1 MVLGL
6 ETSCDETAAA
16 VVRGGREICSNVI
29 ASQAELHRRYGGV
42 VPEVASRRHLEA
54 ILPVV
59 DAALRQAGLEKRPPD
74 LVAVTQGPGLVGS
87 LLVGVAL
94 AKALAFAWKVPLVGV
109 NHVEAHLYANFLAHP
124 DLSPPLVCLIV
135 SGGHSE
141 LVYLSTSGQLEV
153 LGRTRDDAA
162 GEALDKLA
170 RHLGL
175 GYPGGAALEELARK
189 GDPAAVPL
197 PRALAGEETLEM
209 SFSGLKTAAL
219 HYLEARGGDPARLP
233 PGVLADLAASY
244 QEAVV
249 DVLVERLMR
258 AAQRKR
264 VRQVALAGGV
274 AANETLRR
282 RVQAEAGARGLE
294 AFFPPPELCTDN
306 AAMVACAGYHRWR
319 GGEEAAWSLNA
330 DPSLPLGRV
339 SGGSCG
345 KIVDKPVNIVDFFS
359 TEERGGG
366 PSK

>member
-1 MVLGL
+1 MTEKVLVLGL

-16 VVRGGREICSNVI
+16 VVRDGREICSNVI

-42 VPEVASRRHLEA
+42 VPEVASRRHLEV

-59 DAALRQAGLEKRPPD
+59 DAALRQAGLGERAPD
-74 LVAVTQGPGLVGS
+74 LVAVTRGPGLVGS
-87 LLVGVAL
+87 LLVGVAM

-124 DLSPPLVCLIV
+124 DLAPPLVCLIV

-141 LVYLSTSGQLEV
+141 LVYLSASGRLEV

-175 GYPGGAALEELARK
+175 GYPGGAALEELARG
-189 GDPAAVPL
+189 GDPTAVPL

-219 HYLEARGGDPARLP
+219 HYLEEQGGDPAELP
-233 PGVLADLAASY
+233 PQVLADLAASY

-258 AAQRKR
+258 AAQRTK
-264 VRQVALAGGV
+264 VRQVTLAGGV
-274 AANETLRR
+274 AANEALRH
-282 RVQAEAGARGLE
+282 RVREEAEARGLT

-306 AAMVACAGYHRWR
+306 AAMVACAGYYHWR
-319 GGEEAAWSLNA
+319 SGEEADWSLNA
-330 DPSLPLGRV
+330 DPSLLL
-339 SGGSCG
+339 
-345 KIVDKPVNIVDFFS
+345 
-359 TEERGGG
+359 RG
-366 PSK
+366 